1 MADSLVRVT
10 KVKEKKTKAARKS
23 VSQAAVP
30 PAAQATALDIK
41 NAATPTA
48 PPPNGPEQAFM
59 DIPGLDA
66 VGHGIY
72 LRPHQPHE
80 LKRVLFKRAGYRPI
94 AFKDAEDLYY
104 LPAGYEVDDSPPMPA
119 NQLLNQVMIEES
131 FDRFNKQMSLD
142 ANLAVGVG
150 AFSINASASQ
160 TKQMRTNEEAYYA
173 LRSSCIPLW
182 SLYISDTDI
191 LTEEVNTYGVPVPFR
206 HEHRAAYERFFERFG
221 SHYVKRV
228 WLGGKAQLFLT
239 ISKSSGMTKEEIQA
253 GLKASYSSIGKG
265 EANARLE
272 ASREKLQSSSQCSV
286 AGKGGDE
293 LKLAALS
300 SLDESKYNEWISTIR
315 ENPQTI
321 EMEVAGIW
329 TLINQ
334 KEKAQALRDAY
345 QEATSFTA
353 LSAAF
358 AVDKTVYFVR
368 GRKYF
373 CYSIEKQASEK
384 PKLLID
390 KWPVLGPLGLDRID
404 AAFSG
409 RDLIGADDERLN
421 RKLFFIRKDLVARLD
436 IDSGA
441 LDPGY
446 PKPLIEAFPGVE
458 FERIDSALEMGRD
471 TIFLF
476 SGNRYVRFSM
486 KRNCVEEGYPDLIS
500 RRWPGVSFERID
512 AAIYWGNGKV
522 YFFKDDNHIRF
533 DMVTCSADPGYPKQ
547 IVGNYVEDWR
557 FFD

>member
-1 MADSLVRVT
+1 MSDSLVRVT
-10 KVKEKKTKAARKS
+10 RAGENKPQTASESAPLLAVQPDAPNEALAR
-23 VSQAAVP
+23 
-30 PAAQATALDIK
+30 
-41 NAATPTA
+41 PTA
-48 PPPNGPEQAFM
+48 ALSKTPAIPQERPLA

-80 LKRVLFKRAGYRPI
+80 LKRVLFKRKDYRPI
-94 AFKDAEDLYY
+94 AFKDAEELYY

-131 FDRFNKQMSLD
+131 FDRFSKQMSLD
-142 ANLAVGVG
+142 ATLAVGGG
-150 AFSINASASQ
+150 AFSINATASQ

-182 SLYISDTDI
+182 SLYLSDTDTI
-191 LTEEVNTYGVPVPFR
+191 IEEVNTYSIPVPFK

-253 GLKASYSSIGKG
+253 GLKASYSSFGKG
-265 EANARLE
+265 EANSRLE
-272 ASREKLQSSSQCSV
+272 VSREKLQSSSQCSV

-315 ENPQTI
+315 ANPQTI

-329 TLINQ
+329 TLMDQ

-345 QEATSFTA
+345 HEATSFSA
-353 LSAAF
+353 ISAAF

-373 CYSIEKQASEK
+373 CYSIEKQESEK
-384 PKLLID
+384 PKLLVD
-390 KWPVLGPLGLDRID
+390 KWPVLGPLGMDRID

-409 RDLIGADDERLN
+409 RDLISAEGERLN
-421 RKLFFIRKDLVARLD
+421 RKLFFIRKDQVVRLD

-441 LDPGY
+441 IDPGY
-446 PKPLIEAFPGVE
+446 PKLLKEAFPGVE
-458 FERIDSALEMGRD
+458 FERIDSALEIGRD

-476 SGNRYVRFSM
+476 SGNRYVRFSI
-486 KRNCVEEGYPDLIS
+486 KQNRVEEGYPDFVA
-500 RRWPGVSFERID
+500 RRWPGVTFERLD

-522 YFFKDDNHIRF
+522 YFFKEDNHIRF
-533 DMVTCSADPGYPKQ
+533 DLVTCSADPGYPKQ